1 MLPAMMFASCSDELE
16 APDTG
21 TSGPQ
26 PGYITISL
34 RDKAPG
40 TRAEADVDALNEN
53 LISTAYVCIY
63 SAGSDDNAVPVLAQS
78 FEVGKNTNAEIE
90 IRLKRE
96 ILAALFPTG
105 NTCRAYV
112 VANLPEGS
120 VIPEKPSIKDL
131 QNIAIEADFAT
142 SAAQPSFV
150 MDGGSELTLTGNIA
164 TPSQCTVTGN
174 VDLTRAAAKIRLGVK
189 VASQVVVDTNEKD
202 AQGNPIK
209 ETWIPQISDG
219 MTVLISSGVNK
230 AKVTPDAKPATDD
243 SYYSTSTNAENET
256 HRGRTL
262 KDQGE
267 NVEFRYQLEE
277 PFYTYPNTWSG
288 NDENMTY
295 MVLTVPFKKENE
307 ETYRTC
313 YYTVPV
319 VRDNKITRNV
329 SYMVNIS
336 VNILGSFNPDEPLL
350 LEDLSYKAIG
360 WSEESMDVN
369 IKDYRY
375 LVLDQTEY
383 VVNNLSE
390 LNVPFYSSHETV
402 VKSVTFKYY
411 LYNTSAAGLV
421 KEVSVSK
428 EQNEASENGKG
439 IYQTNVDNT
448 INTQTNARTLTFT
461 HELKQ
466 MTAFNSNNRELQLS
480 GEGTTYPS
488 ESTINSNIAAIAR
501 YAMTDVDAYSRFD
514 IEITIVHKDLENENN
529 TPFQR
534 TIKITQY
541 PAMYI
546 EADQNN
552 YTLDAYSYETNEW
565 GFGGQ
570 WIKDN
575 QPYGTA
581 AYGNTYINGNQ
592 GDQMNS
598 NTMTPCGL
606 NGGNRNPNMYIINV
620 TRLSNN
626 RYRIGDPRVTSK
638 DNLTGNNS
646 WTSNEGNDLYNKGE
660 KKVLTNYYPTDG
672 SAAMKMT
679 IAPKF
684 RVASSYGVS
693 PVMDIET
700 ARRRCASYQEK
711 DCPAGRWRL
720 PTYAEMEYIITLSN
734 KNMIPVLFSG
744 DSRYWNASGSSS
756 GTLENGK
763 LSEPV
768 DGDTYIGYYTADQ
781 LTHVRCVYDEWYW
794 ESTEPK
800 LLPGTP
806 STCEIPTGV
815 DRRGNA
821 TYTTFTVDPHYDF
834 TWGDKAR

>member
-16 APDTG
+16 APDTD

-34 RDKAPG
+34 RDKAPS

-189 VASQVVVDTNEKD
+189 VAPEVKVTTTGSDGQKKE
-202 AQGNPIK
+202 

-256 HRGRTL
+256 YRGRTL

-267 NVEFRYQLEE
+267 NVGFRYQLEE

-288 NDENMTY
+288 NDKNMTY

-383 VVNNLSE
+383 VVNNLDSI
-390 LNVPFYSSHETV
+390 NIPFYSSHETV
-402 VKSVTFKYY
+402 IIVNDVKFNYKI
-411 LYNTSAAGLV
+411 YNSSRDGIENT
-421 KEVSVSK
+421 VSVSPTV
-428 EQNEASENGKG
+428 NANSYSSTTGNRRDS
-439 IYQTNVDNT
+439 IYNAWIDNN
-448 INTQTNARTLTFT
+448 INAQTNARTLTFK
-461 HELKQ
+461 HKLKE
-466 MTAFNSNNRELQLS
+466 MTAYNSSNRVLYLNGTDNNYNNV
-480 GEGTTYPS
+480 TTNY
-488 ESTINSNIAAIAR
+488 NNISYYR
-501 YAMTDVDAYSRFD
+501 MTDVDAYSPFE
-514 IEITIVHKDLENENN
+514 IEITIIHKDLLNEAAT
-529 TPFQR
+529 TPFKR
-534 TIKITQY
+534 TIKITQF

-546 EADQNN
+546 QADPNN
-552 YTLDAYSYETNEW
+552 YITYNNRP
-565 GFGGQ
+565 FGE
-570 WIKDN
+570 
-575 QPYGTA
+575 PE
-581 AYGNTYINGNQ
+581 YGNLYINGNQ
-592 GDQMNS
+592 GDAGADWIAAR
-598 NTMTPCGL
+598 GL
-606 NGGNRNPNMYIINV
+606 ESTNNRNPNMYVINV
-620 TRLSNN
+620 TRLAND
-626 RYRIGDPRVTSK
+626 RYRIGDPRVTDI
-638 DNLTGNNS
+638 DNLERNGYNT
-646 WTSNEGNDLYNKGE
+646 WTSIEADNLYNTDKRT
-660 KKVLTNYYPTDG
+660 LSYYYPADG
-672 SAAMKMT
+672 TSTSKMT

-684 RVASSYGVS
+684 RVASSYGVVS
-693 PVMDIET
+693 GSGMSRYDGQ
-700 ARRRCASYQEK
+700 RRCATYQEK
-711 DCPAGRWRL
+711 NFPAGRWRL
-720 PTYAEMEYIITLSN
+720 PTYAELEFIISLSN
-734 KNMIPVLFSG
+734 SGKIPILF
-744 DSRYWNASGSSS
+744 NAGSNYMTAQGSVRC
-756 GTLENGK
+756 TLTNGE
-763 LSEPV
+763 LPNPNANGS
-768 DGDTYIGYYTADQ
+768 AF
-781 LTHVRCVYDEWYW
+781 VRCVYDEWYW
-794 ESTEPK
+794 ESVTPK
-800 LLPGTP
+800 LESDGTR
-806 STCEIPTGV
+806 TWRY
-815 DRRGNA
+815 DRTDY
-821 TYTTFTVDPHYDF
+821 TYTHYPF
-834 TWGDKAR
+834 TWGDMAR

>member
-1 MLPAMMFASCSDELE
+1 MRLAGAFILPAMMFASCSDELE
-16 APDTG
+16 APDTD

-189 VASQVVVDTNEKD
+189 VAPEVKVTTTGSDGQKKE
-202 AQGNPIK
+202 

-288 NDENMTY
+288 NDKNMTY

-501 YAMTDVDAYSRFD
+501 YAMTNVDAYSRFD
-514 IEITIVHKDLENENN
+514 IEITIIHKDLENEAN
-529 TPFQR
+529 TLFQR

-552 YTLDAYSYETNEW
+552 YTMQHYNDDE
-565 GFGGQ
+565 
-570 WIKDN
+570 
-575 QPYGTA
+575 PYGPA
-581 AYGNTYINGNQ
+581 EYGNAYVNNTQSGGGN
-592 GDQMNS
+592 MNPS
-598 NTMTPCGL
+598 GL
-606 NGGNRNPNMYIINV
+606 TGGNRNPNMYVINV
-620 TRLSNN
+620 TRLSSE
-626 RYRIGDPRVTSK
+626 RYRIGDPRVTTIN
-638 DNLTGNNS
+638 NLDYNN
-646 WTSNEGNDLYNKGE
+646 WAEAPALFGTTPRTLAY
-660 KKVLTNYYPTDG
+660 YYPTDT
-672 SAAMKMT
+672 SDAMKMT

-693 PVMDIET
+693 PTMDKQT
-700 ARRRCASYQEK
+700 AQRRCASYQEQGY
-711 DCPAGRWRL
+711 PAGRWRL
-720 PTYAEMEYIITLSN
+720 PTYAEMEYIISLSN
-734 KNMIPVLFSG
+734 RNMIPVLFSAN
-744 DSRYWNASGSSS
+744 SRYWNASGSSS
-756 GTLENGK
+756 GQLGA
-763 LSEPV
+763 
-768 DGDTYIGYYTADQ
+768 DGFLGNPTTSTN
-781 LTHVRCVYDEWYW
+781 THVRCVYDEWYW
-794 ESTEPK
+794 ESVEPK
-800 LLPGTP
+800 MKQSDTPGE
-806 STCEIPTGV
+806 CEIRTG
-815 DRRGNA
+815 RN
-821 TYTTFTVDPHYDF
+821 TYTTFTIDPHYDF